1 MAQLAQIDLNND
13 DNSIFDCDLNTLAA
27 KYSTQIIKEQQLSL
41 TLSDQ
46 NDPNEILS
54 SSIDKLLDSFFSKTF
69 EPNPPATS
77 FSSNPIVID
86 FSLDDTI
93 QSEQIGLNKSKSI
106 SIQQKEPVADK
117 QKEIQQFSSLSDLA
131 NEYLANNIPPS
142 STTNFSSNTP
152 FEENL
157 VD

>member
-27 KYSTQIIKEQQLSL
+27 KYSTQTIKEQQLSL

-106 SIQQKEPVADK
+106 SIQQKEM
-117 QKEIQQFSSLSDLA
+117 QQFSSLSDLA